1 MGKQVLSN
9 NKESLIKQQ
18 FEKLIQKFPNLRLC
32 EDSPGQWVIRG
43 KLSFSASFQNVP
55 IEGTFSVMI
64 VLPKDYPQSP
74 PVVQETGGR
83 IPADFH
89 QNPDRTLCLGIPIEV
104 RQRFKKEPTLLA
116 FVERLLVPYLYS
128 YSYYEKYGKLPFGE
142 FAHGGKGIRE
152 YYQELFKTD
161 DIFIV
166 LELLKIMAN
175 GSYRGHHLC
184 PCNSGK
190 ILRKCHG
197 SIILKLI
204 KEYPKGM
211 FFKDFLYIL
220 ISLKNKERDYILK
233 EKKFTLPIE
242 LRRKLKEM
250 MYTKHN
256 QKKYK

>member
-1 MGKQVLSN
+1 MDDR
-9 NKESLIKQQ
+9 EDLIKQQ
-18 FEKLIQKFPNLRLC
+18 FEELVQTFPSLRLC
-32 EDSPGQWVIRG
+32 EDRPRHWVIRG
-43 KLSFSASFQNVP
+43 KISFSASFQNDT
-55 IEGTFSVMI
+55 ITDTFSVMI
-64 VLPKDYPQSP
+64 ILPDDYPHSP
-74 PVVQETGGR
+74 PNVQETGGR

-116 FVERLLVPYLYS
+116 FVEKLLIPYLYS
-128 YSYYEKYGKLPFGE
+128 YSYFEKYGKLPFGE

-161 DIFIV
+161 DIYIV

-197 SIILKLI
+197 QLILKLL
-204 KEYPKGM
+204 KEYHKEI

-220 ISLKNKERDYILK
+220 ISLEDKEKDYIMK
-233 EKKFTLPIE
+233 EKNFTMPRALQ
-242 LRRKLKEM
+242 RKLNEM
-250 MYTKHN
+250 ARTKNN
-256 QKKYK
+256 QEKYK

>member
-1 MGKQVLSN
+1 MDDR
-9 NKESLIKQQ
+9 EDLIKQQ
-18 FEKLIQKFPNLRLC
+18 FEELVQTFPSLRLC
-32 EDSPGQWVIRG
+32 EDRPRHWVIRG
-43 KLSFSASFQNVP
+43 KISFSASFQNDT
-55 IEGTFSVMI
+55 ITDTFSVTI
-64 VLPKDYPQSP
+64 ILPDDYPHSP
-74 PVVQETGGR
+74 PNVQETGGR

-116 FVERLLVPYLYS
+116 FVEKLLIPYLYS
-128 YSYYEKYGKLPFGE
+128 YSYFEKYGKLPFGE

-161 DIFIV
+161 DIYIV

-197 SIILKLI
+197 QLILKLL
-204 KEYPKGM
+204 KEYPKEI

-220 ISLKNKERDYILK
+220 ISLEDKEKDYIMK
-233 EKKFTLPIE
+233 EKNFTMPRVLQ
-242 LRRKLKEM
+242 RKLNEM
-250 MYTKHN
+250 ARTKNN
-256 QKKYK
+256 QEKYK

>member
-1 MGKQVLSN
+1 LDDR
-9 NKESLIKQQ
+9 EDLIKQQ
-18 FEKLIQKFPNLRLC
+18 FEELVQTFPSLRLC
-32 EDSPGQWVIRG
+32 EDRPRHWVIRG
-43 KLSFSASFQNVP
+43 KISFSASFQNDT
-55 IEGTFSVMI
+55 ITDTFSVMI
-64 VLPKDYPQSP
+64 ILPDDYPHSP
-74 PVVQETGGR
+74 PNVQETGGR

-116 FVERLLVPYLYS
+116 FVEKLLIPYLYS
-128 YSYYEKYGKLPFGE
+128 YSYFEKYGKLPFGE

-161 DIFIV
+161 DIYIV

-197 SIILKLI
+197 QLILKLL
-204 KEYPKGM
+204 KEYPKEI

-220 ISLKNKERDYILK
+220 ISLEDKEKDYIMK
-233 EKKFTLPIE
+233 EKNFTMPRALQ
-242 LRRKLKEM
+242 RKLNEM
-250 MYTKHN
+250 ARTKNN
-256 QKKYK
+256 QEKYK

>member
-1 MGKQVLSN
+1 MDDR
-9 NKESLIKQQ
+9 EDLIKQQ
-18 FEKLIQKFPNLRLC
+18 FEELVQTFPSLRLC
-32 EDSPGQWVIRG
+32 EDRPRHWVIRG
-43 KLSFSASFQNVP
+43 KISFSASFQNDT
-55 IEGTFSVMI
+55 ITDTFSVMI
-64 VLPKDYPQSP
+64 ILPDDYPHSP
-74 PVVQETGGR
+74 PNVQETGGR

-116 FVERLLVPYLYS
+116 FVEKLLIPYLYS
-128 YSYYEKYGKLPFGE
+128 YSYFEKYGKLPFGE

-161 DIFIV
+161 DIYIV

-197 SIILKLI
+197 QLILKLL
-204 KEYPKGM
+204 KEYPKEI

-220 ISLKNKERDYILK
+220 ISLEDKEKDYIMK
-233 EKKFTLPIE
+233 EKNFTMPRALQ
-242 LRRKLKEM
+242 RKLNEM
-250 MYTKHN
+250 ARTKNN
-256 QKKYK
+256 QEKYK

>member
-1 MGKQVLSN
+1 MS
-9 NKESLIKQQ
+9 NKENLIKQQ

-43 KLSFSASFQNVP
+43 KLSFSASFQNIP
-55 IEGTFSVMI
+55 IEDTFSVMI

-89 QNPDRTLCLGIPIEV
+89 QNPDRTLCVGIPIEV

-116 FVERLLVPYLYS
+116 FMERLLVPYLYS

-161 DIFIV
+161 DICIM

-197 SIILKLI
+197 PLMLELI
-204 KEYPKGM
+204 NGHTKEI
-211 FFKDFLYIL
+211 FLKDFLYIL
-220 ISLKNKERDYILK
+220 NSLEDWEKDYILK
-233 EKKFTLPIE
+233 EKRFTIPKNL
-242 LRRKLKEM
+242 
-250 MYTKHN
+250 
-256 QKKYK
+256 QKKLNKIMHKKYEQEKYN

>member
-1 MGKQVLSN
+1 MGKQILN
-9 NKESLIKQQ
+9 NRESLITQQ
-18 FEKLIQKFPNLRLC
+18 FEELIQKFPNLRLC

-43 KLSFSASFQNVP
+43 KLSFSASFQNVS
-55 IEGTFSVMI
+55 IEDTFLVMI

-74 PVVQETGGR
+74 PVVQEAGGR

-116 FVERLLVPYLYS
+116 FVEKLLIPYLYS
-128 YSYYEKYGKLPFGE
+128 YSYFEKYGKIPFGE

-161 DIFIV
+161 DIYIV

-197 SIILKLI
+197 PLILRFI
-204 KEYPKGM
+204 KEYPKEI
-211 FFKDFLYIL
+211 FSRDFLYIL
-220 ISLKNKERDYILK
+220 INLEDKEKDYIMK
-233 EKKFTLPIE
+233 EKNFTIPRALQ
-242 LRRKLKEM
+242 RKLSEM
-250 MYTKHN
+250 VRTKN
-256 QKKYK
+256 DQKKYK